1 MSLRFNCFFITV
13 FVATQIF
20 SQAPVRD
27 INYGFQDIASQ
38 VEKSLKLYK
47 KQNIAIFDF
56 YNLDGDVTNLGKII
70 AEELITKLFRTHQ
83 FKVMERLRLHKL
95 LSDNGINFITVIEPK
110 LAIKIGSLL
119 DVDVIITGSI
129 ANFNESVKVNVRL
142 FSTKDGSFLDVA
154 SSEIIKDK
162 TIRLLLNEISLSDF
176 SPVNESSVTNSY
188 NAETS
193 INDQFDDNIISN
205 IWNEKWGDWFIVD
218 GMLAQNDR
226 NIFSMITCGSFDR
239 LGYEM
244 QLRVKKI
251 DGRDG
256 FLIGV
261 KLKKNGEAL
270 VWNIGANN
278 NKISVL
284 QKYLNLISIGGNTVK
299 YMNIPGTEKKFYVEN
314 DEWYNLRVVI
324 RGPNL
329 RCYINEKIM
338 IDLNDPLIQVFN
350 QGQIFLG
357 TYMTRAYIDDV
368 IILGIEN

>member
-1 MSLRFNCFFITV
+1 
-13 FVATQIF
+13 
-20 SQAPVRD
+20 
-27 INYGFQDIASQ
+27 
-38 VEKSLKLYK
+38 
-47 KQNIAIFDF
+47 
-56 YNLDGDVTNLGKII
+56 
-70 AEELITKLFRTHQ
+70 
-83 FKVMERLRLHKL
+83 
-95 LSDNGINFITVIEPK
+95 
-110 LAIKIGSLL
+110 
-119 DVDVIITGSI
+119 
-129 ANFNESVKVNVRL
+129 
-142 FSTKDGSFLDVA
+142 
-154 SSEIIKDK
+154 
-162 TIRLLLNEISLSDF
+162 
-176 SPVNESSVTNSY
+176 
-188 NAETS
+188 
-193 INDQFDDNIISN
+193 
-205 IWNEKWGDWFIVD
+205 
-218 GMLAQNDR
+218 
-226 NIFSMITCGSFDR
+226 
-239 LGYEM
+239 M